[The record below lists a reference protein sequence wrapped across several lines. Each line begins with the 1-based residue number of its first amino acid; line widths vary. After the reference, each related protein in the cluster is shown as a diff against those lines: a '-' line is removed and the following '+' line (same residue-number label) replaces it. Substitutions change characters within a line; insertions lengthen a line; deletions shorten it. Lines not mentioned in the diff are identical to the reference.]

1 MENDFCGTCVK
12 SKHLLGASFIQH
24 TKDKIFVFVCFRGWF
39 FLIKKLLIPPC
50 FSRDTICSNTNP
62 VNFSHAKQSQVTPS

>member
-24 TKDKIFVFVCFRGWF
+24 IKDKIFVFVCFCGWF
-39 FLIKKLLIPPC
+39 FFNKE
-50 FSRDTICSNTNP
+50 T
-62 VNFSHAKQSQVTPS
+62 SHPTMFF